1 MEHTH
6 IQTLVK
12 LTSDIMQVN
21 PLLNCRKSR
30 VIEARALIYILL
42 RAQLQ
47 LTYKQIGQVF
57 NKNHATVIHS
67 IKEWPYMVKYKPT
80 LKKLKEQIEEY
91 WVNNIEFNAKID
103 KKYYEYKINSLEEEN
118 NLLLLKIKLLEKELT
133 ELNTNNIL

>member
-1 MEHTH
+1 
-6 IQTLVK
+6 
-12 LTSDIMQVN
+12 
-21 PLLNCRKSR
+21 
-30 VIEARALIYILL
+30 
-42 RAQLQ
+42 
-47 LTYKQIGQVF
+47 
-57 NKNHATVIHS
+57 
-67 IKEWPYMVKYKPT
+67 MVKYKPT